1 MVNED
6 GFATFHQFSDKDIV
20 EYEILE
26 TNISNLEQKSK

>member
-26 TNISNLEQKSK
+26 THNSNQAQNSK